1 MEKINYKYTFLTLF
15 FLMVFALLALLTFS
29 FKISN
34 KNDINT
40 LSSNSIKEK
49 MFIKEKAF
57 LSKIDSYISTLEAIS
72 HNRTLKEY
80 ISKNEKKEDLEQLL
94 VTIQRTLPEAIQ
106 IRVLDMQG
114 KEKIRVNRVSLGRL
128 KEKNFSQI
136 VPLNELQDKSNR
148 DYFHKFKKLD
158 AYEVGFSKIDLE
170 VEQEKIVYPKQTSL
184 RLGTVVNNDEGK
196 KSAIIII
203 NINMTEFFEEF
214 KKNVLY
220 DVMLIDREG
229 KFILHSNKKYG
240 ILSNTFDTFLFKDAF
255 SKENTLLALKN
266 DEYFSDTFYS
276 KKLKE
281 LNTGQDLSL
290 VLGLKYKEL
299 ANIKKRDRDLTYLI
313 FVLLVIFLLP
323 IIVYFSKTPD
333 KLKSKLKTQMITD
346 SLTNLSNKEGLLYEY
361 RNNKSFDKIVI
372 VVQIDNFLKV
382 ANAYGYK
389 VANQLLKSIT
399 KFLEEYQYRNRFLEL
414 YKLDRDSFAF
424 IYSFENR
431 ILLKKDLERIY
442 KDVENEEYVIR
453 NNFKILVECTVSSS
467 SIEPSTNISRK
478 LEEAEIALETAHH
491 KKSDIYIYNK
501 NDRRAELNKDN
512 IRLATKV
519 KKAIENDDVIVYFQ
533 PIYNNRTE
541 CIEKYETLVRLKYED
556 EVLFPDKFLGISKD
570 IRKYKKLT
578 EIIVKK
584 SFEYFQNIEIEFSI
598 NLSVEDISSQEMRR
612 FIYKNIEEYNIGE
625 KLVIEIVESE
635 AIENYDDFLEFIQ
648 EVKALGCKIAIDDFG
663 SGYSNYQY
671 IINLNEY
678 IDYLKIDGTLIRD
691 IHTNRKTQLLVGTLK
706 FLCDNLGIKTIA
718 EYIENKEIFEYVKSM
733 GINYSQGYYIGKPHE
748 EIIDNIELS

>member
-15 FLMVFALLALLTFS
+15 FLIVSTLLALLIFS

-34 KNDINT
+34 ENDINT

-57 LSKIDSYISTLEAIS
+57 LSKIDSYISTLAAIS

-431 ILLKKDLERIY
+431 SLLKKDLERIY

-598 NLSVEDISSQEMRR
+598 NLSVEDISSQQMRR